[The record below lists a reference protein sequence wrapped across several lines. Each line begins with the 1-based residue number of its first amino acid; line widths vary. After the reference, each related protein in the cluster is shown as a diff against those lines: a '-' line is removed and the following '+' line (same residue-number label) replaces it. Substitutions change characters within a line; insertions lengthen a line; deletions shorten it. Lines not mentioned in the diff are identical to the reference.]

1 MSINGA
7 HFDTNAVAH
16 HAERDALPQV
26 GTLSIMARA
35 AAATIGQERWL
46 QAINKARGYFASK
59 GVIGWVP
66 DDATTLLDVCPLPEP
81 YTGQWGY
88 RLSFACQKGKEVLVI
103 KQFTPA
109 QELGL

>member
-1 MSINGA
+1 VSTNGA
-7 HFDTNAVAH
+7 HFDNNAVAH
-16 HAERDALPQV
+16 HAERDALPIS

-46 QAINKARGYFASK
+46 QAINKAAGYFASK
-59 GVIGWVP
+59 GVLGWRP

-81 YTGQWGY
+81 YVGQWGY
-88 RLSFACQKGKEVLVI
+88 RLTFATQCGKEMLVI

-109 QELGL
+109 SELGL